1 MTFSS
6 GCCAWNV
13 YVSIHL
19 QLLILSRGWIF
30 YLFIFFFYLLGWNI
44 KLFFFFYWCF
54 LHLHRL
60 EYTLLFYIH
69 WVSYFYI
76 YTRNWSLT
84 PTAFPSTHRH
94 DWKQYIVSLY
104 IYFNLLMQQYL
115 NVTPLN
121 LNHKTNVGF
130 KKWIHWLWN
139 QLMHFPWDMRND
151 WFLWSRTRKR
161 SNQWELVSGPQH
173 LSYSKN
179 ILMWYLSTLN
189 RRKPRVWGLYLHTRS
204 TSGWQLTVVLSI
216 NRRGYNSTHRA
227 ATPTERKRQWPVILK
242 RH

>member
-1 MTFSS
+1 MEYQT
-6 GCCAWNV
+6 
-13 YVSIHL
+13 
-19 QLLILSRGWIF
+19 
-30 YLFIFFFYLLGWNI
+30 
-44 KLFFFFYWCF
+44 LFFFLLMLFTFTPTRIYFVVLHSLSELF
-54 LHLHRL
+54 LHLHQEL
-60 EYTLLFYIH
+60 VFNPN
-69 WVSYFYI
+69 S
-76 YTRNWSLT
+76 
-84 PTAFPSTHRH
+84 FPFNPQTNKPYVLVH

-121 LNHKTNVGF
+121 LNHKSNVGF
-130 KKWIHWLWN
+130 KKRIHWLWN
-139 QLMHFPWDMRND
+139 QLMHFPWDMRHD

-179 ILMWYLSTLN
+179 ILMWYLSKLN

-216 NRRGYNSTHRA
+216 NRRGYNSTRRA
-227 ATPTERKRQWPVILK
+227 ATPTEKKRQWPVILK